1 MTLQVDVAHSSIPR
15 STVSCIHYH
24 KKYSPSYLGI
34 SSQLFIAIPSIQAKC
49 SLSSQTAGFS
59 SEPWWEN
66 RWETLQGNEATEEEN
81 GNLQETKKKA
91 GLPLCSQ
98 TLPPPLTSAT
108 DPLSILSVLR
118 FPECHLNGIL
128 KYIIFGTG
136 VYHWHNTFNIIHG
149 FVFIISLFLFIAE

>member
-98 TLPPPLTSAT
+98 TLPPPLTSASHRSALHSFSFT
-108 DPLSILSVLR
+108 FSRMSSKWNFKVHNLWYWHLSL
-118 FPECHLNGIL
+118 
-128 KYIIFGTG
+128 
-136 VYHWHNTFNIIHG
+136 
-149 FVFIISLFLFIAE
+149 A

>member
-24 KKYSPSYLGI
+24 KKYSQSYLGI

-59 SEPWWEN
+59 SEPRWEN

-81 GNLQETKKKA
+81 GNLQETKKTYKK
-91 GLPLCSQ
+91 
-98 TLPPPLTSAT
+98 LTRNKKQRKQGC
-108 DPLSILSVLR
+108 PFVVKP
-118 FPECHLNGIL
+118 FPHP
-128 KYIIFGTG
+128 
-136 VYHWHNTFNIIHG
+136 
-149 FVFIISLFLFIAE
+149 